1 MSCSG
6 PGMPAA
12 TDGGR
17 EVATAGGCSPGGRVP
32 GCGVKARPEKIEFPG
47 RGLLNVIKALRR
59 GRGFYQK
66 WGALLLMRSVMV
78 SFRDIET
85 QQYWRPMA

>member
-1 MSCSG
+1 MLGAG

-12 TDGGR
+12 TDG

-78 SFRDIET
+78 SLRIIRNSAVLGT
-85 QQYWRPMA
+85 MT